1 MDYGLQA
8 LKLVVGLVTLTL
20 TFRMLG
26 KKNLAQ
32 LSPFDL
38 VHVIV
43 FGGILDS
50 IFYDDEIGILPFIFT
65 AVVWSLSI
73 YTMDLLA
80 KKFNLFRAVF
90 RGTPDHIIENGKLNM
105 RLFDRSKIEMEEL
118 RSILRQK
125 DIFSLREVKDLF
137 LEPDGRFSV
146 IRYAKYRSGRDSS
159 EEDYYNVLLI
169 DEGEV
174 QREVLKYI
182 GKSEEWLMSEMSA
195 LGVSDVKDVVYCEWS
210 EEEGFYYRT
219 MDDCIQEKR
228 EGYIN

>member
-8 LKLVVGLVTLTL
+8 IKLVIGILTLTL
-20 TFRMLG
+20 TFRLLG

-65 AVVWSLSI
+65 AMVWTLSI
-73 YTMDLLA
+73 YIMDLLA
-80 KKFNLFRAVF
+80 KKYNLFRTVF

-105 RLFDRSKIEMEEL
+105 RLFDRANIEMEEL
-118 RSILRQK
+118 RSVLRQK

-146 IRYAKYRSGRDSS
+146 IRYAKYRNVEDSS
-159 EEDYYNVLLI
+159 KEDYYNFLLI

-182 GKSEEWLMSEMSA
+182 GKEEVWLKGEMKTF
-195 LGVSDVKDVVYCEWS
+195 GVEDLTKVVYCEWS
-210 EEEGFYYRT
+210 KEEGFYYK
-219 MDDCIQEKR
+219 MIDDCINEVR